1 MAEPYTLKL
10 INPTNFDGTTPITLA
25 RDNFAVE
32 EQRLYSGTLTSAA
45 GIIPADIFGL
55 FSPRAPKLVGVAFSS
70 DNPLNAAQVQSADG
84 RVREQINLRTQ
95 MQYLLLHGTD
105 RLAVLSKDGRC
116 ELTLVVNELSE
127 ADHLRWALTHPPLQE
142 HTRARIYR
150 SAGGPFAFNSSLAPW
165 QPDFGWDGQ
174 QLLAVD
180 ETNNGPIPIANML
193 YPRRYGA
200 YVSIR
205 YSGSQSDGQFIIYE
219 SMSGSEWSAQTA
231 IPDGRWSRVQY
242 IAHTDMIG
250 LRASPP
256 AGGGRVL
263 VDIELVRVE
272 PGDRLRD
279 RYSAPI
285 LNASGDNL

>member
-32 EQRLYSGTLTSAA
+32 EQRLYSGTLISAA

-70 DNPLNAAQVQSADG
+70 DNPLNAAQVQSSDG
-84 RVREQINLRTQ
+84 RVREQINLRTK

-127 ADHLRWALTHPPLQE
+127 ADHLRWALTQPPIQE
-142 HTRARIYR
+142 HTRARIFR
-150 SAGGPFAFNSSLAPW
+150 SAGGPFAFTNAQATWFPN
-165 QPDFGWDGQ
+165 FGWDGQ

-180 ETNNGPIPIANML
+180 EANNGPIPITAML

-205 YSGSQSDGQFIIYE
+205 YSGSQSDGEFIIYE
-219 SMSGSEWSAQTA
+219 PQSGVMWKAQTA
-231 IPDGRWSRVQY
+231 LPDGRWSRVQY

-250 LRASPP
+250 LSATPP
-256 AGGGRVL
+256 VAGGRVL

-279 RYSAPI
+279 RYSAPL
-285 LNASGDNL
+285 LNANGNNL

>member
-10 INPTNFDGTTPITLA
+10 INPTDFDGTTPIALV
-25 RDNFAVE
+25 RDNFTVE

-55 FSPRAPKLVGVAFSS
+55 FSPRAPKLVGIAFSS
-70 DNPLNAAQVQSADG
+70 DNPLNAAQVQDANG

-95 MQYLLLHGTD
+95 LQYLLLNSTD

-127 ADHLRWALTHPPLQE
+127 ADHLRWALNNPPAQE
-142 HTRARIYR
+142 HTRIRIFR
-150 SAGGPFAFNSSLAPW
+150 SAGGSFAFNSALAPW
-165 QPDFGWDGQ
+165 QPNVAWDGH
-174 QLLAVD
+174 QLLAID
-180 ETNNGPIPIANML
+180 ETNNGPIPIASML

-205 YSGSQSDGQFIIYE
+205 YSGSQGDGQFIVYE
-219 SMSGSEWSAQTA
+219 PQSRGEWTAQNA
-231 IPDGRWSRVQY
+231 LPDGRWSRVQY
-242 IAHTDMIG
+242 VAHTDMIG

-256 AGGGRVL
+256 AVGGRVL

-279 RYSAPI
+279 RYSTPL
-285 LNASGDNL
+285 LNANGNNL